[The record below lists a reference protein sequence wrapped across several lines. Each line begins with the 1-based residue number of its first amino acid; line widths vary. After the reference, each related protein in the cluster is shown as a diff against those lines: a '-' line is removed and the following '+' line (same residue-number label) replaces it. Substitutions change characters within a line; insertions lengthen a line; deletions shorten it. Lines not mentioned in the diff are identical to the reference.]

1 MQIEQLDLETRNK
14 IYCYTKKILR
24 KYQKGITSGKLTADK
39 FADNILSHDF
49 IGSIV
54 DEKIVNESEFKASYI
69 DYIETLI
76 KIQNEN
82 LFNLRKKS
90 TKTAKCFNI
99 SQVTQLKNL
108 LNSTGYNLLIPY
120 KYLTSKDIEGIVTLI
135 NTGSIELGNERIYNY
150 ISKA

>member
-1 MQIEQLDLETRNK
+1 MQIEELDLETRNK

-39 FADNILSHDF
+39 FVDNILSQDF
-49 IGSIV
+49 ISSIL
-54 DEKIVNESEFKASYI
+54 DEKIVNEYDFKTSYI
-69 DYIETLI
+69 NYIETLI

-82 LFNLRKKS
+82 LSNLRKKS
-90 TKTAKCFNI
+90 NKTVKCFNI

-108 LNSTGYNLLIPY
+108 LSNTGYNLLIPY
-120 KYLTSKDIEGIVTLI
+120 KYLTSRDIEGIVTLI

>member
-39 FADNILSHDF
+39 FADNILSQGF
-49 IGSIV
+49 ISNIL
-54 DEKIVNESEFKASYI
+54 DEKIVKEYDFKLSYI

-82 LFNLRKKS
+82 LSNSRKKF
-90 TKTAKCFNI
+90 TKSVECFNI
-99 SQVTQLKNL
+99 SQVIQLKNL
-108 LNSTGYNLLIPY
+108 LNDTGYNLLIPY

-150 ISKA
+150 ISKV